1 MQTET
6 KLVISHEM
14 TAASLKKLL
23 AVLPDGVVLQVDI
36 GMFFK
41 PEEKEASEDER
52 KA

>member
-41 PEEKEASEDER
+41 PEGKEASEDER